1 MQQFQYGM
9 YPILTFIFRIRRNM
23 KHKPNKGIWH
33 ENHYKETIDENI
45 EEGETEYF
53 L

>member
-1 MQQFQYGM
+1 MRQFQYGR
-9 YPILTFIFRIRRNM
+9 YPAIGYLFRIM
-23 KHKPNKGIWH
+23 KFLKAKPNNGIWH
-33 ENHYKETIDENI
+33 ENHYRETIDENI